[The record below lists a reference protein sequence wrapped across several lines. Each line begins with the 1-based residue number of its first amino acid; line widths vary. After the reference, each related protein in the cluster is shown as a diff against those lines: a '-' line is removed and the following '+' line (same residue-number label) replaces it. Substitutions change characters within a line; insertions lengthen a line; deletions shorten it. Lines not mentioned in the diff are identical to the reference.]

1 MTPEVKVKKKVVT
14 ILKKRGAYY
23 FYPVMGGY
31 GRSGIP
37 DIICCWHG
45 HFIGIECKAGS
56 NKPTA
61 LQEAEMQKIK
71 DVGGTTLVINELN
84 LNDVEEVL
92 NLTES
97 KYGNNNDARP
107 SD

>member
-1 MTPEVKVKKKVVT
+1 MTPEVKVKKKVVA
-14 ILKKRGAYY
+14 ILKKRGVYY

-56 NKPTA
+56 NKPTG
-61 LQEAEMQKIK
+61 LQEAEMQQIRYL
-71 DVGGTTLVINELN
+71 GGTTLVVNELN

-97 KYGNNNDARP
+97 KYGNNNNARP